1 MTERLDEKKFREAYS
16 NYYPLVYSV
25 LYSKLSR
32 KQDAEDICQEVFIRF
47 LNKFSEVENH
57 RQWLMTAIRF
67 EITNYYNKKAT
78 ARQDEADIDE
88 IENDL
93 NFAFQNGMKDIRIII
108 EEAINN
114 DDNYKDEKERLI
126 IDLVAVHNFSY
137 RKAAQQLGITRW
149 QAEYIYNKV
158 EKKILAFLK
167 RKGIKEIGDLL

>member
-1 MTERLDEKKFREAYS
+1 MPMTKRPNEKEFRDAYS

-32 KQDAEDICQEVFIRF
+32 KDDAEDICQEVFIRF
-47 LNKFSEVENH
+47 LNKFPEIENH

-78 ARQDEADIDE
+78 AKLDGTDIQE

-93 NFAFQNGMKDIRIII
+93 NFAFENGMKDARIIV

-114 DDNYKDEKERLI
+114 DENYKNEKERLI
-126 IDLVAVHNFSY
+126 FDLVASVRSLV
-137 RKAAQQLGITRW
+137 K
-149 QAEYIYNKV
+149 
-158 EKKILAFLK
+158 
-167 RKGIKEIGDLL
+167 